1 MKKSLYTIVNL
12 IFGIVLIS
20 LVFIFLLGYSENVSK
35 NTYIFGG
42 ILLMLGIAFNW
53 YMFIRTV
60 KKEGRHMENR
70 RKKLGLLVT
79 LCFALFIIFFSL
91 FLNK

>member
-42 ILLMLGIAFNW
+42 ILLMLGIVFNW
-53 YMFIRTV
+53 YMFIRIG
-60 KKEGRHMENR
+60 KKR
-70 RKKLGLLVT
+70 V
-79 LCFALFIIFFSL
+79 
-91 FLNK
+91 

>member
-1 MKKSLYTIVNL
+1 MTLEYLEVGRMKKSLYTIVNL

-42 ILLMLGIAFNW
+42 ILLMLGIVFNW

-60 KKEGRHMENR
+60 KKRG
-70 RKKLGLLVT
+70 
-79 LCFALFIIFFSL
+79 
-91 FLNK
+91 

>member
-20 LVFIFLLGYSENVSK
+20 LVFIFLLGYSEKVSK

-53 YMFIRTV
+53 YMFIRIV
-60 KKEGRHMENR
+60 KKR
-70 RKKLGLLVT
+70 V
-79 LCFALFIIFFSL
+79 
-91 FLNK
+91 

>member
-42 ILLMLGIAFNW
+42 ILLTQLSQ
-53 YMFIRTV
+53 
-60 KKEGRHMENR
+60 
-70 RKKLGLLVT
+70 LLIGKY
-79 LCFALFIIFFSL
+79 ALI
-91 FLNK
+91 

>member
-12 IFGIVLIS
+12 MFGIVLIS
-20 LVFIFLLGYSENVSK
+20 LVFIFLLGYLENVSK

-42 ILLMLGIAFNW
+42 ILLMLGIALNW

-60 KKEGRHMENR
+60 KKRG
-70 RKKLGLLVT
+70 
-79 LCFALFIIFFSL
+79 
-91 FLNK
+91 

>member
-35 NTYIFGG
+35 NTYVLGG
-42 ILLMLGIAFNW
+42 ILLMLGIVFNW
-53 YMFIRTV
+53 YMFIRIV
-60 KKEGRHMENR
+60 KKRG
-70 RKKLGLLVT
+70 
-79 LCFALFIIFFSL
+79 
-91 FLNK
+91 

>member
-12 IFGIVLIS
+12 MFGIVLIS

-42 ILLMLGIAFNW
+42 MVWIVRWNLWATTRF
-53 YMFIRTV
+53 Y
-60 KKEGRHMENR
+60 
-70 RKKLGLLVT
+70 LVY
-79 LCFALFIIFFSL
+79 
-91 FLNK
+91 

>member
-20 LVFIFLLGYSENVSK
+20 LVFIFLLGYLENVSK
-35 NTYIFGG
+35 NTYIFGA
-42 ILLMLGIAFNW
+42 ILLMLGIALNW

-60 KKEGRHMENR
+60 KKRG
-70 RKKLGLLVT
+70 
-79 LCFALFIIFFSL
+79 
-91 FLNK
+91 

>member
-1 MKKSLYTIVNL
+1 MKKSLYTVVNF
-12 IFGIVLIS
+12 IFGIMFIS
-20 LVFIFLLGYSENVSK
+20 LVFIFFLDYSENVSK

-60 KKEGRHMENR
+60 KKRG
-70 RKKLGLLVT
+70 
-79 LCFALFIIFFSL
+79 
-91 FLNK
+91 